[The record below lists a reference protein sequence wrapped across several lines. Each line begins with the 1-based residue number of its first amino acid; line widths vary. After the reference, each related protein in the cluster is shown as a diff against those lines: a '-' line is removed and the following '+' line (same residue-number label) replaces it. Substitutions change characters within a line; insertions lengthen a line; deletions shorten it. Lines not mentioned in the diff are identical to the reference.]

1 MHKKSNRNSLRRDT
15 HIKLEKGT
23 SLTPL
28 DYSLALPG
36 LLEDMTKEEL
46 AKEIGSNPKEID
58 RFLMRFKVPTA
69 KQCKEIRRILDARN

>member
-1 MHKKSNRNSLRRDT
+1 MHRKRNISSLRKDT
-15 HIKLEKGT
+15 HMKLEKGT
-23 SLTPL
+23 SITPL

>member
-1 MHKKSNRNSLRRDT
+1 MHKKNNRNSLRKDT

-58 RFLMRFKVPTA
+58 RFLMRFKVPNV
-69 KQCKEIRRILDARN
+69 KQCKEIRRILDERN

>member
-58 RFLMRFKVPTA
+58 RFLMRFKVPSA

>member
-1 MHKKSNRNSLRRDT
+1 MHKKNNRNSLRKDT

-58 RFLMRFKVPTA
+58 RFLMRFKVPNV
-69 KQCKEIRRILDARN
+69 KQGKEIRRILDARN

>member
-1 MHKKSNRNSLRRDT
+1 MHKKSNRNSLRKDT

-23 SLTPL
+23 YLTPL

-58 RFLMRFKVPTA
+58 RFLMRFKVPTQN
-69 KQCKEIRRILDARN
+69 QCKEIRRILNARN

>member
-1 MHKKSNRNSLRRDT
+1 MHKKSTFNSLRRDT

-23 SLTPL
+23 SITPL

-46 AKEIGSNPKEID
+46 AKEIRSNPKEID
-58 RFLMRFKVPTA
+58 RFIKRFKVPNIN
-69 KQCKEIRRILDARN
+69 QCKEIRRILDERN

>member
-1 MHKKSNRNSLRRDT
+1 MYKKSNRNSLRRDT

-23 SLTPL
+23 ALTPL

-46 AKEIGSNPKEID
+46 AKEIGSNPKEIE
-58 RFLMRFKVPTA
+58 RFLMRFKVPNA

>member
-36 LLEDMTKEEL
+36 LLEDITKEEL
-46 AKEIGSNPKEID
+46 AEEIGSNPKEID
-58 RFLMRFKVPTA
+58 RFLMRFKVPTE
-69 KQCKEIRRILDARN
+69 KQCKEIRRLLHERN

>member
-1 MHKKSNRNSLRRDT
+1 MHRKRNLSSLRKDT
-15 HIKLEKGT
+15 RIKLEKGT

-28 DYSLALPG
+28 DYRLALPG

-58 RFLMRFKVPTA
+58 RFLMRFKVPNA
-69 KQCKEIRRILDARN
+69 KQCKEIRRILYARN

>member
-1 MHKKSNRNSLRRDT
+1 MHKKSNLNSLRRDT

>member
-1 MHKKSNRNSLRRDT
+1 MHRKRNISSLRKDT
-15 HIKLEKGT
+15 RMKLEKGT

-46 AKEIGSNPKEID
+46 AKEIWSNPKEID

>member
-1 MHKKSNRNSLRRDT
+1 MHKKNNRNSLRKDT

>member
-58 RFLMRFKVPTA
+58 RFLMRFKVPNA
-69 KQCKEIRRILDARN
+69 KQCKEIRRILDERN

>member
-1 MHKKSNRNSLRRDT
+1 MHRISRRNSLRRDT
-15 HIKLEKGT
+15 QVKLDRGA

-46 AKEIGSNPKEID
+46 AKEIGSSPKEID
-58 RFLMRFKVPTA
+58 RFLKRFKVPNA
-69 KQCKEIRRILDARN
+69 KQCKEIRRILDERN

>member
-1 MHKKSNRNSLRRDT
+1 MHKKSNFNSLRKDT

-58 RFLMRFKVPTA
+58 RFLMRFKVPNA
-69 KQCKEIRRILDARN
+69 KQCKKLGGY